1 MPTEGQQR
9 MRPWHLTLTRVA
21 LAALLFCCWGA
32 DGRAQAPQG
41 SPPLK
46 EVAISAQAFSV
57 GEPVP
62 AWVEVAHIP
71 EAAQGQPLAMRLA
84 DTQYMVRD
92 EPVVYARRAMLIN
105 DAASL
110 TRAGHVAIPFVP
122 QYHKVKLHG
131 VRVLRGGE
139 RLDRTASSA
148 VRFLQRETGLEFGIY
163 SGEVTASVLVNDLR
177 VGDTLEYEYSI
188 EGQNP
193 VFGGKF
199 VHSTGWDQGLA
210 TGRRRVVLNY
220 PEGRK
225 IAWRLLGGSQGKP
238 VVPRQSIADGLNR
251 LVFEEQALPAVEI
264 EPSTPPEHA
273 PIRWLQFS
281 EFQSWAEVATWAE
294 DLFQTRGELNTE
306 LRDLVEALK
315 KKPTAQERVAGA
327 LEFAQSQIRYFS
339 VSLGESSHR
348 PAPPDLV
355 LERRY
360 GDCKDKSLLLITLL
374 RALAIDARP
383 VLLDVSRRNP
393 LDKALPSPLLFNH
406 AIVEVRV
413 DGRTYYLDPTRL
425 GQHGRLSRMGQVH
438 EGAQVLVVA
447 PRSESLVA
455 IASPNAR
462 ELARSEVTEAATLD
476 KFDGDAQLRVRQ
488 VWHGTIAENLRV
500 LQERVSRDQLYK
512 SIGGAM
518 EQRYAGA
525 TLVGEPVITDDRV
538 DNVMSMTATYTVP
551 KLATERDGNWFV
563 RFAPDNMK
571 GILTRPP
578 STSRTVPLQL
588 PAFPF
593 DARYTFEITLPEE
606 VRAVTDPHTQAV
618 KSKFFTYAVTSSF
631 RGNVSKTTIELATL
645 ADQVPAADLRQYSED
660 LRSVT
665 NILAGVV
672 AVPKAALKTAARAR
686 MPKKDLGQMLHDR
699 QQETVDNTTK
709 AIKSGKLTGNDL
721 VSAYCLRGSAH
732 SDLGKFAEAVADGN
746 EAVRSAPGSTAAL
759 LCRGSAYYS
768 AGEFNKSIDDF
779 SRAITL
785 GSTGPRTH
793 FQRGI
798 ARFYAG
804 KLDEASEDFA
814 RATETDDREGQVTYD
829 LWLAWTTLRLGKP
842 LPEAVRARAA
852 EQPRGDWPRPA
863 LALLSGTMTPEE
875 MLKQIDRKTGDERKM
890 ALSEGYFYL
899 AQYYLAHGDKARA
912 RKYLLEARRQNV
924 IIYTEHAAAAF
935 ELKRLGSTAETG
947 SLPGGPAA
955 GAPAEV
961 DPKAA
966 SPRPAPSAEKKA
978 RPKSSRKP
986 GEAWN
991 SNIWR
996 GQ

>member
-1 MPTEGQQR
+1 
-9 MRPWHLTLTRVA
+9 MRPWHITLARAA
-21 LAALLFCCWGA
+21 LAALLSCCLAA

-41 SPPLK
+41 TPPLK
-46 EVAISAQAFSV
+46 EVTISAQAFSL

-62 AWVEVAHIP
+62 AWVEPADIP
-71 EAAQGQPLAMRLA
+71 PAAQGQPLAIRLA
-84 DTQYMVRD
+84 DTQYMAGD
-92 EPVVYARRAMLIN
+92 EPVVYVRRAMLIN

-139 RLDRTASSA
+139 RLDRTSSST

-210 TGRRRVVLNY
+210 TTRRRVVLNY

-225 IAWRLLGGSQGKP
+225 IAWRLLGGAQAKP
-238 VVPRQSIADGLNR
+238 MTPQQSTANGLHR
-251 LVFEEQALPAVEI
+251 LVFEEQALAAIDVD
-264 EPSTPPEHA
+264 PSTPPEHV
-273 PIRWLQFS
+273 PFRWLQFS
-281 EFQSWAEVATWAE
+281 EFQSWAEVAAWAE

-306 LRDLVEALK
+306 LRDLVETLK
-315 KKPTAQERVAGA
+315 KKPTAEERVAGA

-374 RALAIDARP
+374 RALDIEARP
-383 VLLDVSRRNP
+383 VLLDVSRRNT

-406 AIVEVRV
+406 AIVQVKV
-413 DGRTYYLDPTRL
+413 DGRPYYLDPTRL

-438 EGAQVLVVA
+438 EGARVLVVTPQVERLA
-447 PRSESLVA
+447 A

-462 ELARSEVTEAATLD
+462 ELARSEVTETATLA
-476 KFDGDAQLRVRQ
+476 KFDADAQLQVRQ

-500 LQERVSRDQLYK
+500 LQERVSREQLYK

-525 TLVGEPVITDDRV
+525 TLVGEPVIDDDRV

-563 RFAPDNMK
+563 RFTPDNMK

-588 PAFPF
+588 AAFPF

-606 VRAVTDPHTQAV
+606 VRAVADPHTQAV
-618 KSKFFTYAVTSSF
+618 KSKLFTYAVTSSF

-645 ADQVPAADLRQYSED
+645 AGQVPVADLRQYSDD

-665 NILAGVV
+665 NILAGIV
-672 AVPKAALKTAARAR
+672 AVPKAALKTNARAR
-686 MPKKDLGQMLHDR
+686 VSKKDLGQMLRDR
-699 QQETVDNTTK
+699 QQEMVENTTK
-709 AIKSGKLTGNDL
+709 AIKSGKLAENDL

-732 SDLGKFAEAVADGN
+732 SDLGKVTEAVADGN
-746 EAVRSAPGSTAAL
+746 EAVRTAPGSTAAL

-768 AGEFNKSIDDF
+768 ASEFEKSIDDF
-779 SRAITL
+779 SKAITL
-785 GSTGPRTH
+785 GSTGPRTL

-804 KLDEASEDFA
+804 KLEEASEDFT
-814 RATETDDREGQVTYD
+814 RAAETDDREGQITYD

-863 LALLSGTMTPEE
+863 LALLSGNLTPEE
-875 MLKQIDRKTGDERKM
+875 MLKQIDRKAGDERKM

-899 AQYYLAHGDKARA
+899 AQYYLAHGDKAKA
-912 RKYLLEARRQNV
+912 RKYLLESRRQNV
-924 IIYTEHAAAAF
+924 IIYTEHTAAAF
-935 ELKRLGSTAETG
+935 ELKRLGATTETG
-947 SLPGGPAA
+947 SLS
-955 GAPAEV
+955 GAPA
-961 DPKAA
+961 AA
-966 SPRPAPSAEKKA
+966 TPAPVGGAAPRAAPSAEKKG
-978 RPKSSRKP
+978 RPKGSRKP
-986 GEAWN
+986 NEAWN
-991 SNIWR
+991 SNLWR